1 MKPRLGRI
9 IPASKSQSRPSLE
22 RIIRIKEE
30 KEKNPAEGLFP
41 ASGGRASHGTGS
53 RWADARSHI
62 QGTMKCCSRKQTT
75 QEADLQRPGLSD
87 LISPPP
93 ASPDPVFELKLVQLR
108 EIELYTVGCCHPFT
122 KKKGRKEEEIMK

>member
-53 RWADARSHI
+53 GSRWADARSHI

-87 LISPPP
+87 LSPPRL
-93 ASPDPVFELKLVQLR
+93 SRSRV
-108 EIELYTVGCCHPFT
+108 
-122 KKKGRKEEEIMK
+122 